1 MKKRGL
7 YAGVAAVAV
16 ALFLAGAPAPVGAQP
31 ADPAIVIGATDLG
44 GIVSGPNGREAGVY
58 RLARLGACC
67 SLLFLVGWAVVAMN
81 LLSHFYLFNEG
92 LDPWFRVLQAL
103 GTLGIAGT
111 IPVLWSLCLTWTH
124 RRWWAS
130 RVWSIA
136 LAVSSLAIV
145 WFAVVFHL
153 ITIDL
158 SY

>member
-1 MKKRGL
+1 MK
-7 YAGVAAVAV
+7 AGVPSQ
-16 ALFLAGAPAPVGAQP
+16 LDRP
-31 ADPAIVIGATDLG
+31 
-44 GIVSGPNGREAGVY
+44 
-58 RLARLGACC
+58 
-67 SLLFLVGWAVVAMN
+67 N
-81 LLSHFYLFNEG
+81 LLSACPYDVLADEF
-92 LDPWFRVLQAL
+92 LQAL

-111 IPVLWSLCLTWTH
+111 IPVLWSLRLTWAH